1 MIIAFEG
8 IDGAGKNTLVTALEA
23 ELIAREVPVARLA
36 FPRYETSVHAQL
48 AAAALHGEMGD
59 LVDSVHGMATM
70 FALDRA
76 EVAAELAG
84 FDEDGYVVLLD
95 RWVASNAA
103 YSAAR
108 LSQDAVTGTG
118 EATGEDGEGPVSG
131 EVVAWVEDLE
141 FAQLGVPFPDLQVLV
156 DVPDSVT
163 ARRVASRAEQDT
175 DREVDAYEADG
186 GLQARTL
193 AAYRALAAAH
203 WNSPWIVLDNSG
215 DRSALDGQLT
225 ELADA
230 VEETVAGA
238 PAED

>member
-8 IDGAGKNTLVTALEA
+8 IDGAGKNTVVTALEA
-23 ELIAREVPVARLA
+23 ELLDREIPVARLA

-48 AAAALHGEMGD
+48 ASAALHGGMGD
-59 LVDSVHGMATM
+59 LVDSAYGMATL

-76 EVAAELAG
+76 EVAEELAG
-84 FDEDGYVVLLD
+84 FDGDGYVVLLD

-108 LSQDAVTGTG
+108 LDQDA
-118 EATGEDGEGPVSG
+118 VSG

-141 FAQLGVPFPDLQVLV
+141 FTQLGVPVPDLQVLV

-163 ARRVASRAEQDT
+163 AGRVAARAEEDA
-175 DREVDAYEADG
+175 DRAPDAYEADG

-193 AAYRALAAAH
+193 AAYRALADAQ
-203 WNSPWIVLDNSG
+203 WNSPWLVLDNSG
-215 DRSALDGQLT
+215 DRAALDAQIA

-230 VEETVAGA
+230 VADTVASEAVADAG
-238 PAED
+238 PVEG

>member
-8 IDGAGKNTLVTALEA
+8 IDGAGKNTVVTALES
-23 ELIAREVPVARLA
+23 ELIAREIPVARLA

-48 AAAALHGEMGD
+48 ASAALHGGMGD
-59 LVDSVHGMATM
+59 LVDSAYGMATL

-76 EVAAELAG
+76 EVAAELTG

-108 LSQDAVTGTG
+108 LSQDASAGG
-118 EATGEDGEGPVSG
+118 ECS
-131 EVVAWVEDLE
+131 EVVAWVDDLE
-141 FAQLGVPFPDLQVLV
+141 FTQLGIPVPDLQVLV

-163 ARRVASRAEQDT
+163 AGRVAARAEEDAE
-175 DREVDAYEADG
+175 RGVDAYEADG

-193 AAYRALAAAH
+193 AAYRALADAQ
-203 WNSPWIVLDNSG
+203 WNSPWLVLDNSG
-215 DRSALDGQLT
+215 DRSALDAQLA

-230 VEETVAGA
+230 VADTVAA
-238 PAED
+238 DAAEAEVPDED

>member
-23 ELIAREVPVARLA
+23 ELLSREIPVARLA

-48 AAAALHGEMGD
+48 ASAALHGEMGD

-108 LSQDAVTGTG
+108 LSQDA
-118 EATGEDGEGPVSG
+118 ATG

-141 FAQLGVPFPDLQVLV
+141 FAQLGVPVPDLQILV

-163 ARRVASRAEQDT
+163 AGRVASRAEEDA
-175 DREVDAYEADG
+175 DRAVDAYEADG
-186 GLQARTL
+186 GLQSRTL
-193 AAYRALAAAH
+193 EAYRALAAAQ

-215 DRSALDGQLT
+215 ERSALDGQLA
-225 ELADA
+225 EVADA
-230 VEETVAGA
+230 VENEVNNAESGA
-238 PAED
+238 PTED

>member
-8 IDGAGKNTLVTALEA
+8 IDGAGKNTVVTALEA
-23 ELIAREVPVARLA
+23 ELIAREIPVARLA

-48 AAAALHGEMGD
+48 ASAALHGGMGD
-59 LVDSVHGMATM
+59 LVDSACGMATL

-76 EVAAELAG
+76 EVASDLTG

-108 LSQDAVTGTG
+108 LGQDASAGG
-118 EATGEDGEGPVSG
+118 DSSG
-131 EVVAWVEDLE
+131 VVAWVEDLE
-141 FAQLGVPFPDLQVLV
+141 FTQLGVPVPDLQVLV

-163 ARRVASRAEQDT
+163 AGRVAARAEGDA
-175 DREVDAYEADG
+175 DRAPDAYEADG

-193 AAYRALAAAH
+193 TAYRALAAAQ
-203 WNSPWIVLDNSG
+203 WGSPWLVLDNSG
-215 DRSALDGQLT
+215 DRAALDARIA

-230 VEETVAGA
+230 VADVVADTVAGG
-238 PAED
+238 PGED

>member
-8 IDGAGKNTLVTALEA
+8 IDGAGKNTLFTALEA
-23 ELIAREVPVARLA
+23 ELLDREIPVARLA

-48 AAAALHGEMGD
+48 ASAALHGEMGD

-84 FDEDGYVVLLD
+84 FDDDGYVVLLD

-108 LSQDAVTGTG
+108 LSQDAVTG
-118 EATGEDGEGPVSG
+118 D
-131 EVVAWVEDLE
+131 VVAWVEDLE
-141 FAQLGVPFPDLQVLV
+141 FAQLGVPVPDLQILV

-163 ARRVASRAEQDT
+163 AGRVASRAEEDA

-186 GLQARTL
+186 GLQSRTL
-193 AAYRALAAAH
+193 AAYRALAAAQ

-215 DRSALDGQLT
+215 ERSALDGQLA

-230 VEETVAGA
+230 VENEVNNSDSHSESGA